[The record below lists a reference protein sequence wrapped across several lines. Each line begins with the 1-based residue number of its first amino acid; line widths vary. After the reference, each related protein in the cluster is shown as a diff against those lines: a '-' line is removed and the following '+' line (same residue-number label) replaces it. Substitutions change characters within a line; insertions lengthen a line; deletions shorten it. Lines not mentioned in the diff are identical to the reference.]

1 MQNSLQAK
9 SYETPRIQLE
19 ILKSGKAWIDMVLYL
34 GPYSKEVIQF
44 PVSICHLKMLYIF
57 KEFKKLSE
65 R

>member
-9 SYETPRIQLE
+9 SYETPRIQLQ
-19 ILKSGKAWIDMVLYL
+19 ILKSGKAWIDMVFYL

-44 PVSICHLKMLYIF
+44 PVSIYHLKMLYIF